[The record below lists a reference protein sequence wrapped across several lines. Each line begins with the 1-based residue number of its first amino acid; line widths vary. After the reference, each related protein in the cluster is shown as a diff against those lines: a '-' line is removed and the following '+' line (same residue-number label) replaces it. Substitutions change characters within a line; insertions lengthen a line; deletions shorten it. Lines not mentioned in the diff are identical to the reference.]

1 MSKSIYE
8 GLAIIQRELKAP
20 KGQTN
25 NFGNYKY
32 RSCEDILEALKP
44 HLNGYTL
51 VITDDI
57 ILIGDRY
64 YIKAKATIS
73 DGKESISAT
82 GIARESQTKKG
93 MDDSQITGSTS
104 SYARKY
110 ALNGLFCID
119 DNKDADST
127 NTHGKDSTQTATSK
141 SEQPKTEYKKV
152 ESRDNTQQPQKPN
165 REEMSKED
173 INNLKE
179 QIHKLCGNMSPDEK
193 RAALKKASHYVAK
206 TSGKESYIDDINDL
220 KRGSYDAPSWQLKLT
235 LKKLQEAMLSE
246 VAAEFVSDEL

>member
-57 ILIGDRY
+57 ILVGDRY
-64 YIKAKATIS
+64 YIKATATIS
-73 DGKESISAT
+73 DGKESVSAT

-119 DNKDADST
+119 DNKDSDST
-127 NTHGKDSTQTATSK
+127 NTHGNDSTQTATTQS
-141 SEQPKTEYKKV
+141 QPAKTEYKKADKPK
-152 ESRDNTQQPQKPN
+152 DNAEDVTKAKNSIHDLLKNHTAEQKKN
-165 REEMSKED
+165 LLKKATYWEKMDSWCDD
-173 INNLKE
+173 INNLTVKGRE
-179 QIHKLCGNMSPDEK
+179 PS
-193 RAALKKASHYVAK
+193 VAQMRVW
-206 TSGKESYIDDINDL
+206 Y
-220 KRGSYDAPSWQLKLT
+220 
-235 LKKLQEAMLSE
+235 KKLQEAMLSE

>member
-57 ILIGDRY
+57 ILVGDRY
-64 YIKAKATIS
+64 YIKATATIS
-73 DGKESISAT
+73 DGKESVSAT

-119 DNKDADST
+119 DNKDSDST
-127 NTHGKDSTQTATSK
+127 NTHGNDSTQTATTQS
-141 SEQPKTEYKKV
+141 QPAKTEYKKADKPK
-152 ESRDNTQQPQKPN
+152 DNAEDVTKAKNSIHDLLKNHTAEQKKN
-165 REEMSKED
+165 LLKKATYWEKMDSWCDD
-173 INNLKE
+173 INNLTVKGRE
-179 QIHKLCGNMSPDEK
+179 PS
-193 RAALKKASHYVAK
+193 VAQMRVW
-206 TSGKESYIDDINDL
+206 Y
-220 KRGSYDAPSWQLKLT
+220 
-235 LKKLQEAMLSE
+235 KKLQEAMLSE
-246 VAAEFVSDEL
+246 VAAEFISDEL